1 MPSMTRTN
9 GKAGEAAINK
19 ARYGDLL
26 QETLPRP
33 IRTEAENERYL
44 RVVEHLMSL
53 GKRITREQRELLD
66 LLVLLIERF
75 EAERYALSPASPV
88 EALREL
94 MQQRGMKLA
103 DLAALIGSKGVAS
116 EILNGKRALSKANIK
131 RLAGYFDVSP
141 EVFL

>member
-1 MPSMTRTN
+1 MPGMTRTD
-9 GKAGEAAINK
+9 GRVSHAAINK

-26 QETLPRP
+26 RETLPRP
-33 IRTEAENERYL
+33 IRTEAENEQYL

-53 GKRITREQRELLD
+53 GKRITPEQQALLD

-75 EAERYALSPASPV
+75 EAERYALNPASPV

-94 MQQRGMKLA
+94 MQQRSLKLA

-131 RLAGYFDVSP
+131 RLAGYFGVSP
-141 EVFL
+141 ELFL